1 MESLI
6 IASWQLYPLPAVR
19 DSGHECLQV
28 YFAISPPL
36 TLPLHYHKYLPPSYL
51 WPSPS
56 LVNGSSR
63 GEYSPSLRRDEWE
76 INLTAFPSSQNFY
89 LVSSIRKNEEN
100 DDFFFKVTNP
110 FEILFFSEKKK
121 KNLLKYIYLHAL
133 KKEYYIL
140 SSFNEINYSTF
151 PSLRSLMSF
160 ARTL

>member
-121 KNLLKYIYLHAL
+121 IFWNIYIYTRWRKNTIYFRPLTKL
-133 KKEYYIL
+133 IIPL
-140 SSFNEINYSTF
+140 SLLFD
-151 PSLRSLMSF
+151 R
-160 ARTL
+160 